1 MMDRAALIV
10 SGSLLIAIGAAW
22 AVGPVRLLA
31 GAGRRPGLPTRA
43 VHLPARLAEFARQF
57 ADRANCVAKKNE
69 KHGGAVLLLDEA
81 AQDAALAQMELTDLW
96 GIAGRLA
103 ASLRA
108 IGINT
113 PLDLKRGDPR
123 LIRERLG
130 VVTMRLALELRGV
143 ACMDLE
149 QEIPRPQ
156 KPSTASGSLWRRKVT
171 VSRPKRRLRRSVA
184 PGSSVALLHDRVG
197 RAVAGLGG
205 MTGSSVACPRL
216 TTRSREGLIPAADC
230 VKRSG
235 LAQVDR
241 KDRCHAVPPRPRPI
255 VTGSAPVERRLSA
268 ILAADVVG
276 YSRLMGA
283 DEIGT
288 LRQLMAHR
296 RELMD
301 PTIAARRGRIV
312 KTTGDGILAEFPIAV
327 EAVACAITV
336 QQGLASRNDAVPEES
351 RLAFRI
357 GINLGDIIIEA
368 NDIFG
373 DGVNVAAR
381 LETLCQ
387 PGGLCVSR
395 AVRDQVRD
403 KLPIA
408 FDDLGEQTVKN
419 IARPVRA
426 FGLSPGAIIATPN
439 LPPSSGPTPTIHH
452 RRWIGAAVAVA
463 GIVAASAWWVMGGP
477 ATTPWQGVGTAPAA
491 AHASIAVLPFA
502 SLGDSDRSDYF
513 TDGLT
518 EDIIS
523 ALGRFREI
531 SVISRG
537 GVFAYK
543 GKSPTP
549 AEIGRDLKVGYV
561 VEGSVRR
568 AAERL
573 RVSVSL
579 TDTSRSALLWSEKYD
594 AEPKDIFA
602 VQDQITRRIS
612 GALAVRVTSLE
623 LARSATKP
631 PTNLEAYDLVLRGRD
646 LLSRGTRSNNAEARG
661 MFERAIELDPNY
673 APAYVGLGYVNYSAV
688 NEGWTEDPNERAE
701 SLALKAVGLD
711 DLSPAA
717 HALRAIAESW

>member
-1 MMDRAALIV
+1 M
-10 SGSLLIAIGAAW
+10 
-22 AVGPVRLLA
+22 
-31 GAGRRPGLPTRA
+31 
-43 VHLPARLAEFARQF
+43 
-57 ADRANCVAKKNE
+57 
-69 KHGGAVLLLDEA
+69 
-81 AQDAALAQMELTDLW
+81 
-96 GIAGRLA
+96 
-103 ASLRA
+103 
-108 IGINT
+108 
-113 PLDLKRGDPR
+113 
-123 LIRERLG
+123 
-130 VVTMRLALELRGV
+130 
-143 ACMDLE
+143 
-149 QEIPRPQ
+149 
-156 KPSTASGSLWRRKVT
+156 
-171 VSRPKRRLRRSVA
+171 
-184 PGSSVALLHDRVG
+184 
-197 RAVAGLGG
+197 
-205 MTGSSVACPRL
+205 
-216 TTRSREGLIPAADC
+216 
-230 VKRSG
+230 
-235 LAQVDR
+235 
-241 KDRCHAVPPRPRPI
+241 
-255 VTGSAPVERRLSA
+255 TGSAPVERRLSA

-283 DEIGT
+283 DEVGT

-296 RELMD
+296 RELID

-312 KTTGDGILAEFPIAV
+312 KTTGDGVLAEFSSAV

-336 QQGLASRNDAVPEES
+336 QRGLVSRNMAVPDES
-351 RLAFRI
+351 RLVFRI

-381 LETLCQ
+381 LETLCE

-426 FGLSPGAIIATPN
+426 FGLSPEAIAATPD
-439 LPPSSGPTPTIHH
+439 LAPSGGPAPTIHH
-452 RRWIGAAVAVA
+452 RRWIGAAVAVV
-463 GIVAASAWWVMGGP
+463 GIVGAASAWWVMGGP
-477 ATTPWQGVGTAPAA
+477 ATTPRPAVGTAPAA

-502 SLGDSDRSDYF
+502 SLGDPDRSDYF
-513 TDGLT
+513 SDGLT

-549 AEIGRDLKVGYV
+549 AEVGRDLKVRYV

-568 AAERL
+568 AAERI

-623 LARSATKP
+623 LARSAAKP

-646 LLSRGTRSNNAEARG
+646 LLSRVTRSNNAEARG

-673 APAYVGLGYVNYSAV
+673 APAYVGLGYVNRSAV
-688 NEGWTEDPNERAE
+688 TEGWTEDPSETLERAE
-701 SLALKAVGLD
+701 SLARKAVGLD

-717 HALRAIAESW
+717 HALLGKVLVHFGDYDRALDELKRAIDLNGSDAEGYSGLLSVLLWRGDISGAIAAGETLAQFEPELSVSDGFYLATAYVLADRGADAIRILEPSLDRNRTNPADRASCWPLPTPRSGGRRRRRVKPISFANAFPANGTSSGRYCATRASAKN

>member
-1 MMDRAALIV
+1 V
-10 SGSLLIAIGAAW
+10 S
-22 AVGPVRLLA
+22 
-31 GAGRRPGLPTRA
+31 
-43 VHLPARLAEFARQF
+43 
-57 ADRANCVAKKNE
+57 
-69 KHGGAVLLLDEA
+69 
-81 AQDAALAQMELTDLW
+81 
-96 GIAGRLA
+96 
-103 ASLRA
+103 
-108 IGINT
+108 
-113 PLDLKRGDPR
+113 
-123 LIRERLG
+123 
-130 VVTMRLALELRGV
+130 
-143 ACMDLE
+143 
-149 QEIPRPQ
+149 
-156 KPSTASGSLWRRKVT
+156 
-171 VSRPKRRLRRSVA
+171 
-184 PGSSVALLHDRVG
+184 
-197 RAVAGLGG
+197 
-205 MTGSSVACPRL
+205 
-216 TTRSREGLIPAADC
+216 
-230 VKRSG
+230 
-235 LAQVDR
+235 
-241 KDRCHAVPPRPRPI
+241 PRPRPI
-255 VTGSAPVERRLSA
+255 VTSSVPVERRLAA

-283 DEIGT
+283 DEVGT

-301 PTIAARRGRIV
+301 PMIAARRGRIV
-312 KTTGDGILAEFPIAV
+312 KTTGDGILAEFPSAV
-327 EAVACAITV
+327 EAVACAITM
-336 QQGLASRNDAVPEES
+336 QQGLASRNEAVSEKS

-357 GINLGDIIIEA
+357 GINLGDIIVEA
-368 NDIFG
+368 NDIYG

-381 LETLCQ
+381 LETLCE
-387 PGGLCVSR
+387 PGGLCISR
-395 AVRDQVRD
+395 AVRDQIRD

-426 FGLSPGAIIATPN
+426 FGLSPRAIAATPD
-439 LPPSSGPTPTIHH
+439 LAPSSRPAAPTKHH
-452 RRWIGAAVAVA
+452 RRWIGAAVAAV
-463 GIVAASAWWVMGGP
+463 GIVGVASAWWVMGGT
-477 ATTPWQGVGTAPAA
+477 ATTPRPAVDTVPAA
-491 AHASIAVLPFA
+491 THASIAVLPFA
-502 SLGDSDRSDYF
+502 SLGDPDRSDYF
-513 TDGLT
+513 ADGLT

-523 ALGRFREI
+523 ALGRFRDI

-549 AEIGRDLKVGYV
+549 AEVGRDLKVGYV

-568 AAERL
+568 AAGRL

-661 MFERAIELDPNY
+661 MFERVIALDPNY

-688 NEGWTEDPNERAE
+688 TQGWTEDPSETLERAE
-701 SLALKAVGLD
+701 SLARKAVGLD

-717 HALRAIAESW
+717 HALLGKVLVHFGEYDRALDELKRAIDLNGSDAEGYSGLLSVLLWRGDISGAIAAGETLAQFEPELSVSDGFYLATAYVLADRGADAIRILEPSLDRNKRNPETNIMLAAAYAEAGREQEAVRQADLVRQRYPGKRNQFGALLRDPSQREKLAQALKKAGL